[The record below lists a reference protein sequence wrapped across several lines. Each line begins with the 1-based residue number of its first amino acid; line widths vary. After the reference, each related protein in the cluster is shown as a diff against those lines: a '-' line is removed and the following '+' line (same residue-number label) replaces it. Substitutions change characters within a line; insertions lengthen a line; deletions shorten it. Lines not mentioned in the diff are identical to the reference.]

1 MSAATSTHDLP
12 ATPTLPPRTGLLPV
26 TVLCG
31 FLGSGKPTLLKR
43 LLRDGGDRRFAVVV
57 NDMSELE
64 VDAELVQTA
73 REGRGDRMLSLHSGS
88 LGGALR
94 EKLRAALTQLEGD
107 ATVDYLLIET
117 SGGTHPTALVE
128 ELAGRAGSR
137 LDTFA
142 TVVDGLNVLRD
153 FDGGQAL
160 LSAEAIGAQPA
171 LALLLAQIAA
181 ASVLLISKAD
191 LLKRPQAEAIIRVL
205 QQLNPRATIIT
216 MAYGSVKPEHLL
228 DARTFRPRKNSTA
241 PAPDDDPAAYD
252 LGSDVLRDSRP
263 FHPQRL
269 HDLFTQRLG
278 LGIYRSKG
286 WLWLASRPADVLVWN
301 QAGSWFGLEFSGTWK
316 AAMLADP
323 AARLLPEEVAAL
335 QTRLADAHPVFGD
348 RGCELTVIGTARD
361 RAVFMEDLRTCL
373 CTEAEVAAWQ
383 RGKTFPDPWP
393 KTFRKI

>member
-1 MSAATSTHDLP
+1 MTSESP
-12 ATPTLPPRTGLLPV
+12 VAPPMPPRTGPLPI

-31 FLGSGKPTLLKR
+31 FLGSGKTTLLKK

-57 NDMSELE
+57 NDLSELE

-73 REGRGDRMLSLHSGS
+73 REGHGDRMLSLHSGS

-94 EKLRAALTQLEGD
+94 EKLRTALTHLEGD
-107 ATVDYLLIET
+107 VTVDYLLIET
-117 SGGTHPTALVE
+117 SGGTHPTALVS
-128 ELAGRAGSR
+128 ELAARSGSR

-153 FDGGQAL
+153 FDAGQAL
-160 LSAEAIGAQPA
+160 LSAEAISTQPA

-191 LLKRPQAEAIIRVL
+191 QLQRSQAEAIIRVL
-205 QQLNPRATIIT
+205 QQLNPRATVIT
-216 MAYGSVKPEHLL
+216 MAYGAVKPEHLL
-228 DARTFRPRKNSTA
+228 DARTFRPRKAAS
-241 PAPDDDPAAYD
+241 PAHDDDPAAYD
-252 LGSDVLRDSRP
+252 LGSDVLRDPRP

-269 HDLFTQRLG
+269 HELFTQRLG

-316 AAMLADP
+316 ASILADP
-323 AARLLPEEVAAL
+323 AARLLPEEIAAL
-335 QTRLADAHPVFGD
+335 RTRLADTHPVFGD
-348 RGCELTVIGTARD
+348 RGCELTVIGTACD
-361 RAVFMEDLRTCL
+361 RAVFLDDLRSCL
-373 CTEAEVAAWQ
+373 CTDEESAAWQ
-383 RGKTFPDPWP
+383 RGEAFPDPWP